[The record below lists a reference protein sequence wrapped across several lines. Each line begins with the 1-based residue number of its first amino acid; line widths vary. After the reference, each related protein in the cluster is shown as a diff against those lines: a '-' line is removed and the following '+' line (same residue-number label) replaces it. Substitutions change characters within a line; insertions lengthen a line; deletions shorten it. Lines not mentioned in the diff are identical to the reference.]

1 MEHWCSAREPKDGR
15 AVLTSLQSGITVAVA
30 KIRNIGLGGM
40 YVATDPLSFPINSAV
55 LVGFAL
61 INSADVEQAFR
72 LQAMVVR
79 VAANGIGLMFFETAA
94 FTNYLVRQVL
104 YAESARRVVAAASD
118 DGLERVSRTISTGE

>member
-1 MEHWCSAREPKDGR
+1 
-15 AVLTSLQSGITVAVA
+15 
-30 KIRNIGLGGM
+30 M